1 MQLLEVFIGTRFGVR
16 LEHVVLSSSSSAS
29 SSSRSDADDDEDE
42 EDGSGHHYHLGRYAV
57 LHHEGGFQDHEQ
69 RVRVRTWNAAE
80 CAGRWVSHARFVAP
94 SEGSLREEYD
104 GDHSAN
110 DDDDDDDDAA
120 PPAPKRAKV
129 VAAVQVLPRRRT
141 LATPT
146 PMPFLEL
153 DLTDAN
159 PEDVAYV
166 WVVPLSASSCC
177 WNAHGALA
185 NSLPHPFHSFRIEN
199 TCGAC
204 MLSVDAPLD
213 LDRFR
218 VAGSDQIVL
227 LGGTLAERLNGRE
240 VDFRGVRGVMRLLHE
255 LSELTRVPRA
265 AVRVTVYMV
274 VMKGCVGTP
283 TMVVDYGMR
292 PPATLGGAAATLAE
306 EGFRRCYLAE
316 RMAPWCEGYAQHVE
330 VCQVWIFF

>member
-166 WVVPLSASSCC
+166 WVEPLFSAREGERGRLE
-177 WNAHGALA
+177 WQRRLTRHGT
-185 NSLPHPFHSFRIEN
+185 PHAMRPFRIEN
-199 TCGAC
+199 SCGAC
-204 MLSVDAPLD
+204 HAGCELNLDTLRSIRQPQQQPVVVVSSPSSSSAAAAGMGDLITLLSGTFAPCTNRMQVDATPPSP
-213 LDRFR
+213 
-218 VAGSDQIVL
+218 A
-227 LGGTLAERLNGRE
+227 AA
-240 VDFRGVRGVMRLLHE
+240 
-255 LSELTRVPRA
+255 A
-265 AVRVTVYMV
+265 AVTTTTACACRWISAAC
-274 VMKGCVGTP
+274 GRRRGRGT
-283 TMVVDYGMR
+283 TGSR
-292 PPATLGGAAATLAE
+292 
-306 EGFRRCYLAE
+306 
-316 RMAPWCEGYAQHVE
+316 
-330 VCQVWIFF
+330 